1 MRERKEDKLDLPVYE
16 AHPPAWL
23 PQAHGSADLGYMGF
37 YPPQPGQDEDIL
49 SAKNMREGFVLGEQV
64 SAENFSAQA
73 MINENLHSSD
83 TLSKLEELMNEVF
96 SRRAERIPA
105 IPSLGKYIPHGAK
118 GHDLLDLLHSK
129 NVALPRAVWFLR
141 VFGANETAGLRN
153 KPHYDPGQYSID
165 WANLV
170 TSYMKKQL
178 VDIALPIAAR
188 PGLNIKQTFK
198 GVLSD
203 PETRERWISRFTY
216 CLKLLRSFYREGLV
230 DHRTFLVWVVQQI
243 STCNLAQ
250 AGFVTRLAD
259 EYLDGMFGSRALA
272 RPFADAC
279 LGKLSEIRAT
289 SAQEYLV
296 STDGLIKSLLQRLC
310 LAIPDAFV
318 SPRMWAI
325 HSNLLTN
332 ILSENTIGS
341 NDQHIGQSGRDVQQ
355 MLLCH
360 LADIRRRNEAML
372 FRNLPIRVSAR
383 LGSAVSDVKLLN
395 SISSTTNMD
404 SMSFFANDGDDVAFA
419 EKLDMLLT
427 WSVTPLQYGD
437 HRPFAAVTLIRKWR
451 ERAGDRATR
460 RDFTPPDEFLQ
471 DHLFEWLDSSEVSE
485 NPDNIRAVALLFGK
499 LVKHELFS
507 YAKYIQR
514 LIARGSPDYHTQSA
528 SRHRNF
534 LRWIPLFQSDP
545 AMVNQRKV
553 TLYGVRARE
562 TEEDINGR
570 QIRKEIRAVLPDVF
584 GGNTESPAVST
595 TALLANCGTLVSAV
609 RYEQVRIFRT
619 WLLPILQKHIPSQ
632 TSEVSQTGL
641 LNTYCISVE
650 LMTHAKCFHSI
661 LDLTL
666 CVLEHPVALALLNAV
681 VDTLRR
687 FATIWA
693 CINVKGHIIKALDNA
708 YHLWKT
714 MKGIQSRTL
723 LDLLIEFDQGHYLDS
738 TSRERVRADIA
749 SITLAL
755 QPIASRPESV
765 PDVLPEILVL
775 AGDPNPDAPSI
786 LANGLW
792 IKYRISYDWAWK
804 VWDNT
809 VASLRQVPTMT
820 PDIASRRACSLR
832 YGTFL
837 WHVDRHL
844 PEGLDGQVMRWFLG
858 PGKNEVAA
866 LNSETWDVFS
876 TLLLYLAVH
885 GALRTTTILRGL
897 IYPTWQQAARLS
909 GPQLV
914 SMINLLGA
922 ANFLCQ
928 RLLLCEGGS
937 GEDMPPT
944 DIFDVQ
950 CLRTRR
956 QAVYDDNDFSMLVAS
971 IPLLIMLEHNDQ
983 LPGELRQESTML
995 CRRLCQDRDFRLGAH
1010 RNLSIIRDAFEG
1022 SLQTAE
1028 GNAEQFNQ
1036 HIIGGLYDILCDSD
1050 DIQISNWPAITSM
1063 LSPWKIPATTMKLQ
1077 FVLRQMGHALTQ
1089 ESTQHTASADLD
1101 KLILMIFHHSMTS
1114 DEAYYVAEMA
1124 RGVES
1129 TVASKFVNHGLKCI
1143 AEVLQ
1148 ESMTYNAEQF
1158 RRAGE
1163 LLRVLIYLVEPLRE
1177 DLASLPILDPSI
1189 QDEFFNALCIKFTG
1203 TEALSINLED
1213 NETDYC
1219 QITQGII
1226 FLARLLQFDLGLQG
1240 AWTSK
1245 TKEASSGLS
1254 SSIFKLALLHGTGEG
1269 LDLVAY
1275 PLLIDTLYYLYDEI
1289 PADAKSVTFDPF
1301 RNSPDI
1307 TASDIPSEL
1316 PLEYRKQFMLL
1327 LPHLLSITVVTN
1339 LVTSHRDAAG
1349 NVVYGPPVINRPWEW
1364 TEYIGESSD
1373 PNEESKDQEEKEHAR
1388 MKYPI
1393 RNSGSLSLETFGARL
1408 TGDGIIHN
1416 LSPSHDPRVE
1426 GNLLTFEDGL
1436 SADCLFKRDW
1446 RETRLN
1452 FESESTFGNSTRA
1465 ADSEA
1470 GESYYPGLLRG
1481 DKRTTPKVSP
1491 ASSVVSRSSARGSAN
1506 SMRTS
1511 PNQSALN
1518 RLTASTVSE
1527 ILEVESIATASS
1539 SKQGS
1544 GSKRKSAPTASDDEI
1559 EIIEGPLPIPTKKPR
1574 GKATVKTRAKKK

>member
-1 MRERKEDKLDLPVYE
+1 MRRSSGPSSAGAGVNDSHLNLSLTSAHAMRERKEDKLDLPVYE

-105 IPSLGKYIPHGAK
+105 IPPSTFRMQSRATFNENKRDSWFADLANPDVPLHKLGKYIPHGAK

-404 SMSFFANDGDDVAFA
+404 SMSFFVNDGDDVAFA

-514 LIARGSPDYHTQSA
+514 LIARGEPGLSYTEDNA

-632 TSEVSQTGL
+632 TSEASQTGL

-661 LDLTL
+661 LDFTL

-786 LANGLW
+786 LANAAGLVPFGMVPFSGTW
-792 IKYRISYDWAWK
+792 TDISQRGSTGSHAVVPWAREK
-804 VWDNT
+804 R
-809 VASLRQVPTMT
+809 S
-820 PDIASRRACSLR
+820 
-832 YGTFL
+832 
-837 WHVDRHL
+837 
-844 PEGLDGQVMRWFLG
+844 
-858 PGKNEVAA
+858 AA

-1036 HIIGGLYDILCDSD
+1036 HIIGGCMTFCV
-1050 DIQISNWPAITSM
+1050 IQ
-1063 LSPWKIPATTMKLQ
+1063 
-1077 FVLRQMGHALTQ
+1077 
-1089 ESTQHTASADLD
+1089 
-1101 KLILMIFHHSMTS
+1101 MIFRSPTGLPS
-1114 DEAYYVAEMA
+1114 RQCLA
-1124 RGVES
+1124 
-1129 TVASKFVNHGLKCI
+1129 HG
-1143 AEVLQ
+1143 
-1148 ESMTYNAEQF
+1148 
-1158 RRAGE
+1158 
-1163 LLRVLIYLVEPLRE
+1163 
-1177 DLASLPILDPSI
+1177 
-1189 QDEFFNALCIKFTG
+1189 
-1203 TEALSINLED
+1203 
-1213 NETDYC
+1213 
-1219 QITQGII
+1219 
-1226 FLARLLQFDLGLQG
+1226 
-1240 AWTSK
+1240 
-1245 TKEASSGLS
+1245 
-1254 SSIFKLALLHGTGEG
+1254 
-1269 LDLVAY
+1269 
-1275 PLLIDTLYYLYDEI
+1275 
-1289 PADAKSVTFDPF
+1289 KS
-1301 RNSPDI
+1301 
-1307 TASDIPSEL
+1307 
-1316 PLEYRKQFMLL
+1316 
-1327 LPHLLSITVVTN
+1327 
-1339 LVTSHRDAAG
+1339 
-1349 NVVYGPPVINRPWEW
+1349 PPQR
-1364 TEYIGESSD
+1364 
-1373 PNEESKDQEEKEHAR
+1373 
-1388 MKYPI
+1388 
-1393 RNSGSLSLETFGARL
+1393 
-1408 TGDGIIHN
+1408 
-1416 LSPSHDPRVE
+1416 
-1426 GNLLTFEDGL
+1426 
-1436 SADCLFKRDW
+1436 
-1446 RETRLN
+1446 
-1452 FESESTFGNSTRA
+1452 
-1465 ADSEA
+1465 
-1470 GESYYPGLLRG
+1470 
-1481 DKRTTPKVSP
+1481 
-1491 ASSVVSRSSARGSAN
+1491 
-1506 SMRTS
+1506 
-1511 PNQSALN
+1511 
-1518 RLTASTVSE
+1518 
-1527 ILEVESIATASS
+1527 
-1539 SKQGS
+1539 
-1544 GSKRKSAPTASDDEI
+1544 
-1559 EIIEGPLPIPTKKPR
+1559 
-1574 GKATVKTRAKKK
+1574 